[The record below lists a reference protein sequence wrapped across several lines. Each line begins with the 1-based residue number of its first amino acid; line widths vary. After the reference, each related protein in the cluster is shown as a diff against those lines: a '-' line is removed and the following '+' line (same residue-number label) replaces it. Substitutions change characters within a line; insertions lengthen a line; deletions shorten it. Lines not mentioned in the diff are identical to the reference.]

1 MLPIY
6 NELLKFWRD
15 LGQEVDIQEGYYW
28 LEKGFIKAFD
38 KSGELHKLYKYKVN
52 DDLSILITKHEQY
65 NSFIS
70 APLNI
75 FLILDHNFWYQCKFV
90 TG

>member
-38 KSGELHKLYKYKVN
+38 KSGELQQGCPAFLVMQTVVFEVTDLLACHLGIIKYHFQV
-52 DDLSILITKHEQY
+52 LL
-65 NSFIS
+65 
-70 APLNI
+70 
-75 FLILDHNFWYQCKFV
+75 
-90 TG
+90 

>member
-1 MLPIY
+1 MGFLVDIS
-6 NELLKFWRD
+6 LKFWRD

-70 APLNI
+70 APREYSLNLRPQL
-75 FLILDHNFWYQCKFV
+75 LIPM
-90 TG
+90 

>member
-6 NELLKFWRD
+6 NELLKFWKD
-15 LGQEVDIQEGYYW
+15 SGQEVDIQEGYYW
-28 LEKGFIKAFD
+28 LDKGFIKAFD

-70 APLNI
+70 APREYSLNPRPQL
-75 FLILDHNFWYQCKFV
+75 LIPM
-90 TG
+90 